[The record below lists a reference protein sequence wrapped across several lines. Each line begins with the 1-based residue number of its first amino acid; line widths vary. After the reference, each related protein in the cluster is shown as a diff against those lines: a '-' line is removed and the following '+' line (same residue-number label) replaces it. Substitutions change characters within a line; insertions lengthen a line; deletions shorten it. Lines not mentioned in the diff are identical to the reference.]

1 MAIDPQSIAS
11 IGQNAPDIAGSTMK
25 AYTLADAVNRQQ
37 LGQMQLASEKE
48 EQADLAKLKTLSQ
61 DPKYSLA
68 TPEGQNAYV
77 AEALKINPRL
87 GMQLQKQMNETQRGA
102 IELGDAKIKQ
112 YQERL
117 GVYDDIIAPAGGLVE
132 QNEKL
137 PVGDPKKLSPADLKM
152 RVVSLVSAP
161 LNAAKSQKLSY
172 GESVIRPE
180 DAQQVAQLLSIQDPA
195 QFLSAFK
202 QLYDSHQGA
211 KDKIMAYQ
219 QKKTALENV
228 ESEIESRGNKIET
241 VMQNGKPM
249 RVEFDKKGNQIRVLG
264 EAPPTAATVQV
275 GGGGNQTLLG
285 ELAIRGINLQSR
297 TAGAVLSGLKKNYPG
312 KTDAEIADMV
322 ATGQATLAGTKAEKR
337 AEGAQ
342 VGKVDIATREIPQ
355 FAEQALAASAKI
367 PRGEFKPFN
376 RLRLLADSEF
386 SNPDLKE
393 LKSYLNSLSNAY
405 DVAAARGGT
414 DVNKRAEAH
423 AMLDAADSP
432 EVLARAIKVMQKEAG
447 IALKA
452 GQEALHGSQTS
463 TPAVTKPPTESPPLG
478 TPRDGGGGPKQGP
491 AVGTIVKGHRYK
503 GGDPSQQS
511 SWEKVGG

>member
-11 IGQNAPDIAGSTMK
+11 IGQNGPDIAGSTMK
-25 AYTLADAVNRQQ
+25 AYTLADTMDRQQ
-37 LGQMQLASEKE
+37 LSRMQLESEKRD
-48 EQADLAKLKTLSQ
+48 QANLQTLGTLSK

-68 TPEGQNAYV
+68 TPEGQNAF
-77 AEALKINPRL
+77 AAKAMELDPQL
-87 GMQLQKQMNETQRGA
+87 GMKVQRNISEMQRDAAQLDLA
-102 IELGDAKIKQ
+102 HI
-112 YQERL
+112 
-117 GVYDDIIAPAGGLVE
+117 GLVKE
-132 QNEKL
+132 QNDAW
-137 PVGDPKKLSPADLKM
+137 GNILSPAAETIMGARKAGVPDAQIVAQVMPILKNGSETLKN
-152 RVVSLVSAP
+152 VKLSNGQSLLTPEMATKIGP
-161 LNAAKSQKLSY
+161 LMSEQDPTKFLDGVMGYANSQANSAAKLR
-172 GESVIRPE
+172 E
-180 DAQQVAQLLSIQDPA
+180 
-195 QFLSAFK
+195 
-202 QLYDSHQGA
+202 
-211 KDKIMAYQ
+211 
-219 QKKTALENV
+219 LEKARLDRENK

-241 VMQNGKPM
+241 VMQNGRPM
-249 RVEFDKKGNQIRVLG
+249 RVEFDKKGNQVRVLG

-275 GGGGNQTLLG
+275 GGPAALTLLG
-285 ELAIRGINLQSR
+285 ELAIRGINLPAR
-297 TAGAVLSGLKKNYPG
+297 TAGSVIAGLKKNYPN
-312 KTDAEIADMV
+312 KSDAEIADMV

-337 AEGAQ
+337 TEGAQ

-432 EVLARAIKVMQKEAG
+432 EALARAIQVMQKEAG

-452 GQEALHGSQTS
+452 GQEALHGSQS
-463 TPAVTKPPTESPPLG
+463 PTPGPASPTAAPSPAATG
-478 TPRDGGGGPKQGP
+478 GAGGGTSQDQQ
-491 AVGTIVKGHRYK
+491 ALAWANANSN
-503 GGDPSQQS
+503 DPRAAAIKKRLGAQ
-511 SWEKVGG
+511 